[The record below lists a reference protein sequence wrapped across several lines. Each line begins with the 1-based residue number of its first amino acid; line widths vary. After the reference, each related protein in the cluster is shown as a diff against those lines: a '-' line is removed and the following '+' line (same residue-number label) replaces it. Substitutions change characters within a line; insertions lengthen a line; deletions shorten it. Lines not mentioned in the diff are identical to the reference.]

1 MKEMDGAWSLTKK
14 QASSW
19 ARAFSACRAGCLDCA
34 NCAYVSVSLVDSE
47 CSWFGACDLARLQ
60 MRNEARFRTIFVRD
74 VSGTEPLLQ
83 GDIFAGP
90 PQITQDCAPAFA
102 PSVIQHVKRFRAK
115 EGPFEPLTLRSVSIQ
130 APLDH
135 GTRWYGDQCRKLI
148 GNHMHELLNAIVLA
162 RAFNVTL
169 FRQSATHSYTC
180 DDLLQS
186 RGRFEQLP
194 VHAPHAVLSSWCS
207 VGDLEQSMRIGKF
220 RFEPGMYSM
229 DNCYN
234 HARWQAHAYSQQ
246 SCARP

>member
-90 PQITQDCAPAFA
+90 RPVRILCC
-102 PSVIQHVKRFRAK
+102 
-115 EGPFEPLTLRSVSIQ
+115 VS
-130 APLDH
+130 
-135 GTRWYGDQCRKLI
+135 
-148 GNHMHELLNAIVLA
+148 
-162 RAFNVTL
+162 
-169 FRQSATHSYTC
+169 
-180 DDLLQS
+180 
-186 RGRFEQLP
+186 
-194 VHAPHAVLSSWCS
+194 
-207 VGDLEQSMRIGKF
+207 
-220 RFEPGMYSM
+220 
-229 DNCYN
+229 
-234 HARWQAHAYSQQ
+234 
-246 SCARP
+246 